1 MAGAKQGRSTRG
13 ITEYKVSVEQLVR
26 KMQDMKE
33 AGASSEKIYSKLGA
47 EIESLR
53 QKATTLGNS
62 MKGAA
67 ERAKSSAKTTSQYDQ
82 AVANLSTRLNQINS
96 LYGKLDATEN
106 RILKNHREELKI
118 SGKLAQEIN
127 KNAKAVK
134 ENTTSRKQAL
144 GVVGK
149 ERKEEND
156 KLKRLLKAERALKNN
171 AKETNKLKTANQKHV
186 KVVSEQQKKLNQRTK
201 ELIKA
206 RRALRNNA
214 KETDK
219 LRIKNKKLTDSIK
232 NSNKGIKGFSKG
244 IGGALRTLTR
254 FGAAGAILGTVLGA
268 LKFAFIDSFKA
279 AAEFEK
285 GLANLK
291 AVGGA
296 SSDELGQLK
305 EAALGAAGATKFT
318 ANEILQL
325 QTELSKL
332 GFSADDVVEAT
343 KSIAIGA
350 QALGSGLD
358 ETAIQVGK
366 LINQF
371 NLLAQDSDKVVD
383 ILVTTINESALSL
396 QSFGTAIQYVGP
408 ISRDLGVSLESTAG
422 AMAVLADNGF
432 TASRIGTGLRGI
444 LTELG
449 SETVDVKARL
459 KDLADENIS
468 LSEAVD
474 LVGKRNAAQ
483 LITLLNNIEVL
494 DESENKYYE
503 QGRAL
508 EAAAEQ
514 GSTFAGQME
523 LVKSAVNEAQ
533 IGFGD
538 FILETGAVQRVLGFI
553 SDSAKE
559 TYEAFK
565 LLKNQ
570 GADALTD
577 DLAKA
582 EKGFSTFDIALE
594 RTAKD
599 AGVSAEKV
607 KAAFDDDVFREVLSG
622 VPLTGAV
629 SSKLQDMFA
638 DTFGDGD
645 LADTFQGYLAL
656 LNEELAKVEKDNLI
670 KEQRNDVDDR
680 YKLLLEE
687 MIQQERDGIDVS
699 EKASDQAG
707 DINAQRQALIRSTKE
722 LQEELKNDTD
732 LTSEQIKEKKDLI
745 LIFESQEKALG
756 QYERRFANF
765 VLTQKGSE
773 SIERTKARNF
783 KEQLDIIEDLK
794 DGIEKNTQAEILA
807 SEASGDFIDAVEKRV
822 KGNEDLQQI
831 NNEGIRLTEVEKKS
845 IEDKIAVQ
853 KKSLDAEGKLT
864 KQAQAN
870 ISTLEKELETL
881 TNIKRKY
888 EEKNEEL
895 ENSTKLLE
903 DLNKG
908 FEKELKDL
916 EETYK
921 KGDISTAAFEAQKEV
936 ILGNYTDLLRE
947 IAEKSPELKKAVDAL
962 IKNANT
968 GDGIDWKS
976 VIADGIDE
984 AVDVVTEALEGFSDT
999 ALENTKN
1006 RLESE
1011 KAALKERYETEDY
1024 LAKQQFENGLIN
1036 EAQYRRRQAQ
1046 LRKKQIA
1053 QENAID
1059 KKIFEA
1065 EQKRDKEN
1073 ARVDYLTAL
1082 ASIVPELI
1090 KAGKVIPTDLAISS
1104 AITAGLATA
1113 AFGAEISAIGQRKF
1127 FPKKFA
1133 QGGMVE
1139 GPSHADGGVPF
1150 TVQGNSGYEMEGGEF
1165 IINKRAASLHR
1176 DLLERINGSAKPNVP
1191 AQPMKFAQGGVVNK
1205 TTTMIAKDSSES
1217 VDYLKAI
1224 AQATTQAAINSNKPV
1239 KAYVTSKDLRQDETA
1254 RRIKQNNTTI

>member
-13 ITEYKVSVEQLVR
+13 ITEYKVAVEQLVR

-33 AGASSEKIYSKLGA
+33 AGASSEKIYRKLGA

-67 ERAKSSAKTTSQYDQ
+67 TIAKASAKTTSQYDQ

-127 KNAKAVK
+127 KNAQAVK
-134 ENTTSRKQAL
+134 ENTTSRKEAL
-144 GVVGK
+144 GVVSK

-171 AKETNKLKTANQKHV
+171 AKETEKLKTANQKHV

-206 RRALRNNA
+206 RRALRKNA
-214 KETDK
+214 KETKK
-219 LRIKNKKLTDSIK
+219 LEERNKKLKDAIESL
-232 NSNKGIKGFSKG
+232 NKGFKGFSKG
-244 IGGALRTLTR
+244 IGKAIGTLVR
-254 FGAAGAILGTVLGA
+254 FGAAGAILGSVLA
-268 LKFAFIDSFKA
+268 TIKFAFIDSFKA

-296 SSDELGQLK
+296 SSEELNQLK

-350 QALGSGLD
+350 QALGSSLD
-358 ETAIQVGK
+358 ETAVQVGK

-371 NLLAQDSDKVVD
+371 NLLAQDSDEVVD

-408 ISRDLGVSLESTAG
+408 ISRDLGVSLEATAG

-459 KDLADENIS
+459 NDLANENIS

-514 GSTFAGQME
+514 GATFSGQME
-523 LVKSAVNEAQ
+523 LVRSAVNEAQ

-538 FILETGAVQRVLGFI
+538 FILETGVVQRVLGFI

-565 LLKNQ
+565 LLKGEGAEALADDLADVAENGFSPYEVALNRVAKATGKSVEDINNALSQ
-570 GADALTD
+570 EAKSAGFFGADAIN
-577 DLAKA
+577 DL
-582 EKGFSTFDIALE
+582 FF
-594 RTAKD
+594 
-599 AGVSAEKV
+599 
-607 KAAFDDDVFREVLSG
+607 
-622 VPLTGAV
+622 
-629 SSKLQDMFA
+629 
-638 DTFGDGD
+638 DGD
-645 LADTFQGYLAL
+645 LADQLNGYLDL

-794 DGIEKNTQAEILA
+794 DGIEKNTEAEILA
-807 SEASGDFIDAVEKRV
+807 SEASGNFIDAVEKRV
-822 KGNEDLQQI
+822 KGNEDLQQV
-831 NNEGIRLTEVEKKS
+831 NNEAIRLSEVEKKS

-853 KKSLDAEGKLT
+853 KKSLDSEGKLT

-870 ISTLEKELETL
+870 ISTLEKELEAL

-1006 RLESE
+1006 RLEAE

-1073 ARVDYLTAL
+1073 ARIDYLTAL

-1150 TVQGNSGYEMEGGEF
+1150 TVQGNGGYEMEGGEF